1 MFCKNCGKELKENA
15 KFCAG
20 CGTVVGSGANP
31 TAQAPAA
38 PEAQPVSAPAASADG
53 TDTVADGIV
62 GKSYVF
68 DYYFLFNFGRAR
80 LSRVGVG
87 FDTDNLLYA
96 KGLKK
101 LQIPYSIV
109 REIRDENKTSKYM
122 IFSLIVAVVLGI
134 LCALGGLIPV
144 TVVCAV
150 FAVLVFLKRK
160 MRVVTIVTSDENK
173 EFKIPVLPK
182 NAEIDQF
189 IGELKC
195 KSGCNG

>member
-1 MFCKNCGKELKENA
+1 MFCKNCGKELQENA

-20 CGTVVGSGANP
+20 CGTVVASWASP

-38 PEAQPVSAPAASADG
+38 PEARQESAPAASADG
-53 TDTVADGIV
+53 TDTAAAGIV
-62 GKSYVF
+62 RKSYVF
-68 DYYFLFNFGRAR
+68 DYYFLYNFGRAR

-189 IGELKC
+189 IGELKR

>member
-1 MFCKNCGKELKENA
+1 M
-15 KFCAG
+15 
-20 CGTVVGSGANP
+20 VGSGANP

-53 TDTVADGIV
+53 TDTAADGIV

-101 LQIPYSIV
+101 FQIPYSIV

-134 LCALGGLIPV
+134 LCALGELIPV

-189 IGELKC
+189 IGELKR

>member
-1 MFCKNCGKELKENA
+1 MFCKNCGKELQENA

-31 TAQAPAA
+31 TAQ
-38 PEAQPVSAPAASADG
+38 PVSAPAASADG
-53 TDTVADGIV
+53 TDTAADGIV

-109 REIRDENKTSKYM
+109 REIRDENKTSRYM

-134 LCALGGLIPV
+134 LCALGELIPV

-189 IGELKC
+189 IGELKR

>member
-20 CGTVVGSGANP
+20 CGTVVGSGTNP
-31 TAQAPAA
+31 TEQA

-53 TDTVADGIV
+53 TDTAADGIV

-189 IGELKC
+189 IGELKR

>member
-1 MFCKNCGKELKENA
+1 MQENA

-53 TDTVADGIV
+53 TDTAADGIV

-150 FAVLVFLKRK
+150 LRYLFLEAE
-160 MRVVTIVTSDENK
+160 MRVVTIVTSDETRSSRFLCSRK
-173 EFKIPVLPK
+173 CGDRPVYRGTEAQIRMQWMK
-182 NAEIDQF
+182 M
-189 IGELKC
+189 K
-195 KSGCNG
+195 